1 MPRLAQALSEWR
13 SIAQHALLRFRTRCR
28 TQRSRARSG
37 QYAGECSVPCTH
49 KRMLLHSLDDLGNAV
64 LSKVKQVPE
73 GKYGLGDKSSYFDP
87 STLPSCKP
95 VIRSQMEAVAAM
107 IDVRVQEAFPW
118 KQKTRTP
125 LGSYLVRSM
134 LLLLLL
140 LLLLRLLSS
149 SVSSIGMKRA
159 GCVART
165 ESIIRHEKC
174 SELSARS
181 CEQAV
186 K

>member
-1 MPRLAQALSEWR
+1 
-13 SIAQHALLRFRTRCR
+13 
-28 TQRSRARSG
+28 
-37 QYAGECSVPCTH
+37 
-49 KRMLLHSLDDLGNAV
+49 MLLHSLDDLGNAV

-134 LLLLLL
+134 LLLLLR
-140 LLLLRLLSS
+140 LLLRLLSS

>member
-1 MPRLAQALSEWR
+1 
-13 SIAQHALLRFRTRCR
+13 
-28 TQRSRARSG
+28 
-37 QYAGECSVPCTH
+37 
-49 KRMLLHSLDDLGNAV
+49 MLLHSLDDLGNAV

-95 VIRSQMEAVAAM
+95 VIRSQIEAVAAM
-107 IDVRVQEAFPW
+107 VDVRVQEAFPW
-118 KQKTRTP
+118 KQKTRAP

-134 LLLLLL
+134 LLLLLR
-140 LLLLRLLSS
+140 LLLRLLSS

>member
-13 SIAQHALLRFRTRCR
+13 SIAHHALLRFRTRCR

-134 LLLLLL
+134 LLL
-140 LLLLRLLSS
+140 RLLSS